1 MSRFRTSRR
10 WRSIAAALVA
20 TPLAVTLVTQS
31 SQAVPARDI
40 REVQAQVRDLQMQAA
55 GATEEYKAAQNR
67 LADTRQRLS
76 KAQSKVDR
84 ERSELAQTL
93 AAVNDLARG
102 AKGAQPSS
110 NAYQKSRQTSS

>member
-40 REVQAQVRDLQMQAA
+40 REVQAQGVGIAEGKEMHFRSH
-55 GATEEYKAAQNR
+55 GNR
-67 LADTRQRLS
+67 LHEVVE
-76 KAQSKVDR
+76 VD
-84 ERSELAQTL
+84 
-93 AAVNDLARG
+93 G
-102 AKGAQPSS
+102 ASPLGL
-110 NAYQKSRQTSS
+110 